1 MELNARQIRKEF
13 ELKMKVSEFTF
24 STESTPVASTV
35 NILMIVNYTTNGV
48 IYDHSVT
55 PIL

>member
-1 MELNARQIRKEF
+1 MELNVGQIRQEF

-24 STESTPVASTV
+24 STPVASTV
-35 NILMIVNYTTNGV
+35 NIPVIVNYTTNGV
-48 IYDHSVT
+48 IYDHSVI

>member
-1 MELNARQIRKEF
+1 MELNVGQIRQEF

-35 NILMIVNYTTNGV
+35 NIIMTVNYTNNGV
-48 IYDHSVT
+48 TYDHSVI